1 MIGSHLYNS
10 PMITVIGEINADTFR
25 QYIEKSLGDHW
36 TGPEDVLIC
45 SPGGDIGYT
54 LAMLD
59 DIDEHKRTTRATG
72 ICQSAAAVLATAGEG
87 KRVCT
92 MDTLFRFIP
101 PTPEKMKDPETGV
114 EIEKIPDLRWYLHTV
129 LVARLAQRLGNKVDA
144 YDLFDGKFISSMRA
158 KELGLIDEVISTGEA
173 NGNSSGFRGSETENY
188 ERPISPPDSCK
199 YDGID

>member
-1 MIGSHLYNS
+1 
-10 PMITVIGEINADTFR
+10 
-25 QYIEKSLGDHW
+25 
-36 TGPEDVLIC
+36 
-45 SPGGDIGYT
+45 
-54 LAMLD
+54 MLD
-59 DIDEHKRTTRATG
+59 EIDESKRTTKATG

-173 NGNSSGFRGSETENY
+173 NGQSHKRRSHLRSHGQDWRLREQTGGREALFHGRG
-188 ERPISPPDSCK
+188 
-199 YDGID
+199 